1 MHRESSDFAHTV
13 GRSIADAIG
22 HSWAGIALVAGLVG
36 AGAAHA
42 HDERAVALLHQYRC
56 YVCHANNEPKAG
68 PAYADVAT
76 YYKGKAGAQ
85 SRVAAVIRSGAHGAG
100 PWHMPPHPEVSKA
113 DARTMARYILSLRR

>member
-1 MHRESSDFAHTV
+1 M
-13 GRSIADAIG
+13 
-22 HSWAGIALVAGLVG
+22 VAGLVG
-36 AGAAHA
+36 SGAAHA

>member
-1 MHRESSDFAHTV
+1 MDRESSHFA
-13 GRSIADAIG
+13 RSVAANRRYAIG
-22 HSWAGIALVAGLVG
+22 LSWAGMALLAGLVG
-36 AGAAHA
+36 TDPAHA

-76 YYKGKAGAQ
+76 YYKGKAGAL